1 MMQRMSMKNKISI
14 LIVGAGAH
22 GRVVLDTLRYQPVN
36 VKGFI
41 DDNIKKG
48 TYIDGVPVLG
58 KCGDLGSFFKIDLQV
73 VVAIGN
79 NFIRSKIFSDLYQ
92 LGFTP
97 YSVIHPSAIISP
109 SVKLG
114 KGVIIFAGV
123 VINTGTML
131 GDNVNVN
138 TSASID
144 HDCLIEEHVHI
155 YPGTNLAGNV
165 RVKQFSYL
173 GTGSAVNPNI
183 TIGRNVLIG
192 TGAAVVKDIPDN
204 VTAVGVPARILKTR
218 EALY

>member
-109 SVKLG
+109 AVKLG

-123 VINTGTML
+123 VINT
-131 GDNVNVN
+131 
-138 TSASID
+138 
-144 HDCLIEEHVHI
+144 
-155 YPGTNLAGNV
+155 GNV